1 MLALSILA
9 LLAGPL
15 LFRLF
20 QGSRESSAAL
30 DGFVRISLAG
40 LLLVHVLPQS
50 LGLFG
55 WPAAGIFL
63 AGAVLPMLAHGLF
76 RAQGPR
82 TLNLEV
88 SLGLAGLALH
98 TFLDGVALH
107 PIEGSPE
114 GDSLAFAVVLHRL
127 PVGLAVWWL
136 VRPRV
141 KAAVAVFALIVLSTL
156 LGESFGGSFLEEST
170 RWMSAFQA
178 FMAGALLH
186 VVVGHSFQLSR
197 TLTRKS
203 EKIAS
208 GLGGLLAIG
217 LLLVASHESGSAGR
231 AFLQLAGESA
241 PALLAASVT
250 VALAKAFLPIQLV
263 NFFRGG
269 GRFSQALRGTVAG
282 LPVPICSCGVIPMY
296 RGLIEAGTPRSAAI
310 AFLIASPEIGWA
322 SMLLSL
328 SLLGGPMTFLRVA
341 GAALLAL
348 VLGMALGGN
357 RGDPPLQTL
366 EEEGGPR
373 EPWKK
378 RLRGGIAYGF
388 GDLVD
393 ATAPWILLGLGVAAV
408 AGPLLAEAAWLT
420 SLPTGLDVVAAAIVG
435 MPIYVCASGSTP
447 LIAVLL
453 AAGLSPGAAIAFLLT
468 GPATNLT
475 TFGVLKDLHGGR
487 LALAFSAGMPFLA
500 VGLGLAANSFLPD
513 MTFPPLDS
521 LGMSM
526 DGPLGWSLLI
536 LGGVYFASLLRQG
549 VTGFLGQVFT
559 PLGGD
564 EDPHA
569 CCEEGE

>member
-20 QGSRESSAAL
+20 QGSRESNAAL

-40 LLLVHVLPQS
+40 LLLVHILPQS

-76 RAQGPR
+76 RTQGPR
-82 TLNLEV
+82 ALNWEV

-107 PIEGSPE
+107 PFEGSPE

-156 LGESFGGSFLEEST
+156 LGESLGGSFLGESA

-186 VVVGHSFQLSR
+186 VVVGHSFQLSQA
-197 TLTRKS
+197 LTRKS

-208 GLGGLLAIG
+208 GLGGLLAIV

-328 SLLGGPMTFLRVA
+328 SLLGGPMTVLRVA

-348 VLGMALGGN
+348 VRVGEESKL
-357 RGDPPLQTL
+357 REEVL
-366 EEEGGPR
+366 E
-373 EPWKK
+373 
-378 RLRGGIAYGF
+378 RLRQWRFERLELWQHQTALRIASIITLRLGTRDAEISRAVVYDGKGIHR
-388 GDLVD
+388 
-393 ATAPWILLGLGVAAV
+393 TIVAARLRSRR
-408 AGPLLAEAAWLT
+408 AGRREARRDDTITPLSEV
-420 SLPTGLDVVAAAIVG
+420 P
-435 MPIYVCASGSTP
+435 SGSAEKEP
-447 LIAVLL
+447 
-453 AAGLSPGAAIAFLLT
+453 
-468 GPATNLT
+468 
-475 TFGVLKDLHGGR
+475 
-487 LALAFSAGMPFLA
+487 
-500 VGLGLAANSFLPD
+500 
-513 MTFPPLDS
+513 
-521 LGMSM
+521 
-526 DGPLGWSLLI
+526 
-536 LGGVYFASLLRQG
+536 Q
-549 VTGFLGQVFT
+549 
-559 PLGGD
+559 
-564 EDPHA
+564 
-569 CCEEGE
+569 